1 MRYVK
6 VVSILPIPALGSG
19 LVFLV
24 TGSIAAAICG
34 LALGVLVA
42 ITPVLKSAVSTIART
57 IGNASFVLGAMLV
70 VFVTRCVSPRKD
82 QGSWQGSPARGVSS
96 SAYSK
101 IPRTRSWR
109 SVVRSATALILLV
122 AIVDTAIG
130 SMLPDP
136 PLVDPSERLE
146 NLPSVLP
153 GDIEYQVQLDG
164 EELYLTPTPG
174 ARWRLDNVNSVTTN
188 WDADTGRKTY
198 GSSSVTPDS
207 QRVAVIGGS
216 SAFGLGQSD
225 DMTIA
230 SGLAEALSIAGKNIQ
245 VSNFGMPGYTTVQAV
260 RDLDDRIQKGL
271 RVDVVVAYT
280 GVNEVYLGFGG
291 RRVPQTLLEGA
302 TKIPDGPI
310 AWWLNNSA
318 IARITGRDPVFRK
331 PLMRLVSQE
340 TNSDG
345 SWKLSGRPFGE
356 SVKDSLYNLEEG
368 YEALQELAQKYK
380 LKIVF
385 VYQPTWLEAQLVPID
400 RKALDLDDFARE
412 MLGSAWAEVRYLF
425 LNAHNDVIDASHFV
439 DYKIC
444 WIDISH
450 TRGKC
455 SAGIAHQMISDP
467 NWSRALSEVSK

>member
-1 MRYVK
+1 VK
-6 VVSILPIPALGSG
+6 AFSILCLPALGAG

-24 TGSIAAAICG
+24 TDSTTAAICG
-34 LALGVLVA
+34 LVIGVLIAV
-42 ITPVLKSAVSTIART
+42 TPALKKAVSTIAQI
-57 IGNASFVLGAMLV
+57 IGNAFFVLGA
-70 VFVTRCVSPRKD
+70 VFVVLLMRSVAPHKD
-82 QGSWQGSPARGVSS
+82 QGSWRGSPVRGVSS

-101 IPRTRSWR
+101 IPRTRSWQ
-109 SVVRSATALILLV
+109 SVVRSTAVLVFLV
-122 AIVDTAIG
+122 ALLDTAVG
-130 SMLPDP
+130 SVLTDP

-164 EELYLTPTPG
+164 EQLYLTPTPG
-174 ARWRLDNVNSVTTN
+174 ARWRLDNIRSETTN

-198 GSSSVTPDS
+198 GSSLVTLES

-230 SGLAEALSIAGKNIQ
+230 SELAEALGTSGQNIQ
-245 VSNFGMPGYTTVQAV
+245 VSNFGVPGYTTVQAV
-260 RDLDDRIQKGL
+260 RDLEDRIQNGL

-280 GVNEVYLGFGG
+280 GANEVYLGFGG

-302 TKIPDGPI
+302 TKVPDGPI
-310 AWWLNNSA
+310 TWWLNNSA
-318 IARITGRDPVFRK
+318 ISRITGRDPVFRK
-331 PLMRLVSQE
+331 PLMRLVLQE

-345 SWKLSGRPFGE
+345 SWKLSEQSFGE
-356 SVKDSLYNLEEG
+356 SVKDSIYNLEEG
-368 YEALQELAQKYK
+368 YDALQELAQKHQ
-380 LKIVF
+380 LKVVF
-385 VYQPTWLEAQLVPID
+385 VYQPTWLEAQLVP
-400 RKALDLDDFARE
+400 LDKEAIHLDNFARE

-425 LNAHNDVIDASHFV
+425 LKTHTDVIDARGFV
-439 DYKIC
+439 DNKVC

-455 SAGIAHQMISDP
+455 SADVALQIVSDP
-467 NWSRALSEVSK
+467 NWSRALAGVSK

>member
-1 MRYVK
+1 
-6 VVSILPIPALGSG
+6 
-19 LVFLV
+19 
-24 TGSIAAAICG
+24 
-34 LALGVLVA
+34 
-42 ITPVLKSAVSTIART
+42 
-57 IGNASFVLGAMLV
+57 
-70 VFVTRCVSPRKD
+70 
-82 QGSWQGSPARGVSS
+82 
-96 SAYSK
+96 
-101 IPRTRSWR
+101 
-109 SVVRSATALILLV
+109 
-122 AIVDTAIG
+122 
-130 SMLPDP
+130 
-136 PLVDPSERLE
+136 
-146 NLPSVLP
+146 
-153 GDIEYQVQLDG
+153 
-164 EELYLTPTPG
+164 
-174 ARWRLDNVNSVTTN
+174 
-188 WDADTGRKTY
+188 
-198 GSSSVTPDS
+198 VTPES

-230 SGLAEALSIAGKNIQ
+230 SGLAEALSTAGKNIQ
-245 VSNFGMPGYTTVQAV
+245 VANFGMPGYTTVQAV
-260 RDLDDRIQKGL
+260 RDLDDRIQNGL

-385 VYQPTWLEAQLVPID
+385 VYQPTWLEAQLVP
-400 RKALDLDDFARE
+400 LDKEAIHLDDFARE

-425 LNAHNDVIDASHFV
+425 LKTHTDVIDARGFV
-439 DYKIC
+439 DNKVC

-455 SAGIAHQMISDP
+455 SAGIVHQIVSNP
-467 NWSRALSEVSK
+467 NWSRALAGVSK